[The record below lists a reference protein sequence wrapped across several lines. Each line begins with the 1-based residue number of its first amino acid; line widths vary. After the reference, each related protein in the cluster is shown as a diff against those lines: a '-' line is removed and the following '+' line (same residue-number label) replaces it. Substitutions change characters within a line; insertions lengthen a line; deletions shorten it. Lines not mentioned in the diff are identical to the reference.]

1 MEDDSSGT
9 RIISW
14 NMRRASSESE
24 AWTLLEEL
32 RPDLAL
38 LQEVT
43 AVPDR
48 VSEKFDCR
56 QERATGKSGSL
67 QRFST
72 CLLVRGELREGVP
85 LASRLPWVSAELER
99 HAGNI
104 LSSRVVLESGMTLT
118 AISVYSPAWP
128 IDRKRLE
135 GIDTSTVKL
144 TQNPDVWL
152 ADLLWHCLSLRDLEG
167 EGGWVVGGD
176 FNLSETFDSWNKKPR
191 GNLEYLN
198 RMVDLGLTEC
208 LREHNGGLVPTFR
221 NPGDGK
227 VKHQMDHLFVT
238 GNLRSR
244 LRSCLVGPAT
254 VFDAGLSDHLP
265 IVATFS

>member
-1 MEDDSSGT
+1 
-9 RIISW
+9 
-14 NMRRASSESE
+14 
-24 AWTLLEEL
+24 
-32 RPDLAL
+32 
-38 LQEVT
+38 
-43 AVPDR
+43 
-48 VSEKFDCR
+48 
-56 QERATGKSGSL
+56 
-67 QRFST
+67 
-72 CLLVRGELREGVP
+72 
-85 LASRLPWVSAELER
+85 
-99 HAGNI
+99 
-104 LSSRVVLESGMTLT
+104 MTLT